1 MSQPARRF
9 QCRSQ
14 VKSGSSTYKDPSFH
28 GYGRPPSLLASADVS
43 TYLIQRPVGA
53 GEVAELGAEV
63 AAIQA
68 AALTMTA
75 TGLPVKVLHT
85 TYVPADQTCLCL
97 MDADD
102 AATVM
107 EALRR
112 AGATAARVLPALA
125 L

>member
-1 MSQPARRF
+1 VSP
-9 QCRSQ
+9 
-14 VKSGSSTYKDPSFH
+14 TYKDPSFH
-28 GYGRPPSLLASADVS
+28 GYGEPPPLLASADVS

-53 GEVAELGAEV
+53 GDIAELGVEI

-68 AALTMTA
+68 AALAMTA

>member
-1 MSQPARRF
+1 M
-9 QCRSQ
+9 
-14 VKSGSSTYKDPSFH
+14 SSTYQDQSFY
-28 GYGRPPSLLASADVS
+28 GYGQPPRSLASADVS

-68 AALTMTA
+68 AALAMTA